1 MPRSDSAMTWHIV
14 TAAYPPDVG
23 GVSDY
28 TANVARAL
36 ASAGDRVQVWTSGTS
51 GTADGPIPVHRVF
64 GAFRG
69 RELARGSELLDAH
82 RGHGRVLV
90 QWVPHAFGRRGV
102 NLRFPLWLHAR
113 SARRSDPIDVMLH
126 EPFMPFGGSVTR
138 QAAAAAQRLMTAT
151 VLRAATRVFVGTP
164 AWIDKCR
171 LFVRQVPFQWTPI
184 PSGVPV
190 AANAV
195 DATALRRQLR
205 LPESA
210 PLIGCFG
217 RAGDFQEVVLDEL
230 GRALLARRD
239 DARMLLIGLGSEA
252 TLTRLIERR
261 PALGRLVQATGTAN
275 HDAVSAALRA
285 CDVMVQP
292 YVAGI
297 CARHSGAAAV
307 LSHARPMV
315 TNRGPFTEPLW
326 LDSRAVMLSPSGEPA
341 SIATTVLRLLEDGV
355 ERERLSRAAR
365 DLYDARFDV
374 RHTVAA
380 LRS

>member
-1 MPRSDSAMTWHIV
+1 MPRSDGATTWHIV
-14 TAAYPPDVG
+14 TGEFPPDVG
-23 GVSDY
+23 GVADY
-28 TANVARAL
+28 TANVAPAL
-36 ASAGDRVQVWTSGTS
+36 AGAGDQVHVWTSGTS
-51 GTADGPIPVHRVF
+51 GTTDGPIPVHRVF
-64 GAFRG
+64 GSFSG
-69 RELARGSELLDAH
+69 RDLTRGSDLLDV
-82 RGHGRVLV
+82 HGGRSRLLI

-102 NLRFPLWLHAR
+102 NLRFPNWLHTR
-113 SARRSDPIDVMLH
+113 SVRCPDPIDVMLH
-126 EPFMPFGGSVTR
+126 EPFMPFAGSLAR
-138 QAAAAAQRLMTAT
+138 HAAAAAQRLMTAT
-151 VLRAATRVFVGTP
+151 VLRAATRIFVGTP
-164 AWIDKCR
+164 AWIDKCSS
-171 LFVRQVPFQWTPI
+171 FVKQVPVQWTPI

-190 AANAV
+190 AANAA
-195 DATALRRQLR
+195 DATAFRQTLH
-205 LPESA
+205 LPDGAS
-210 PLIGCFG
+210 LIGCFG
-217 RAGDFQEVVLDEL
+217 RAGEFQEVVLDEL
-230 GRALLARRD
+230 GRALQSDGENVRI
-239 DARMLLIGLGSEA
+239 LLIGLGSEA
-252 TLTRLIERR
+252 ASARLIERR
-261 PALGRLVQATGTAN
+261 PALGRLVQATGTTD
-275 HDAVSAALRA
+275 HHTVSAALRA

>member
-1 MPRSDSAMTWHIV
+1 MPRSDGATTWHIV
-14 TAAYPPDVG
+14 TGEYPPDAG

-28 TANVARAL
+28 TASVAQAL
-36 ASAGDRVQVWTSGTS
+36 AAAGDRVHIWTSGTS
-51 GTADGPIPVHRVF
+51 GTTDEPIPVHRVF
-64 GAFRG
+64 GSFGARD
-69 RELARGSELLDAH
+69 LARGGGLLDAH

-102 NLRFPLWLHAR
+102 NLRFPIWLHAR

-126 EPFMPFGGSVTR
+126 EPFMPFGGSLTR
-138 QAAAAAQRLMTAT
+138 QAAAAAQRFMTAT

-171 LFVRQVPFQWTPI
+171 SFVRQVPFQWTPI

-190 AANAV
+190 AANAMDV
-195 DATALRRQLR
+195 TALRRRLQL
-205 LPESA
+205 PDGA

-217 RAGDFQEVVLDEL
+217 RAGVFQEVVLDEL
-230 GRALLARRD
+230 GRALLAGGGH
-239 DARMLLIGLGSEA
+239 ARMLLIGLGSDA
-252 TLTRLIERR
+252 TSTRLIERR

-275 HDAVSAALRA
+275 HDVVSAALGA

-292 YVAGI
+292 YAAGI
-297 CARHSGAAAV
+297 CARHSGAAAI
-307 LSHARPMV
+307 LAHARPMV

-326 LDSRAVMLSPSGEPA
+326 SDSRAVMLSPSGEPA
-341 SIATTVLRLLEDGV
+341 SIAATVLRLLEDGV
-355 ERERLSRAAR
+355 ERERLSHAAR

-374 RHTVAA
+374 RHTVEA